1 MIINIGS
8 SDGRTIIPSSHCQT
22 VLYWRLLDFRWYSQL
37 GPKLRPHVGLSN
49 ITTASEGLKII
60 QAQPFVSVLHFKIT
74 NYLRKWILVSKKS
87 IIVSL
92 IVDIFKK
99 LLLALKIMK
108 RIVTF
113 CWFSNSMSIHMHKQD
128 QKNLIAGIPWFIL
141 KLTKLT
147 VDSCSI
153 FPHVIFIWCLSS
165 RKAYKTTN
173 FLK

>member
-1 MIINIGS
+1 MKFYFQSSSVKNSLICPKAKSATHCLAKLFPIYNNKHWIIRQRDNH
-8 SDGRTIIPSSHCQT
+8 TQSSHCQT

-60 QAQPFVSVLHFKIT
+60 QVQPFVSVLHFKIT

-113 CWFSNSMSIHMHKQD
+113 CWFSNSVSIYMHK
-128 QKNLIAGIPWFIL
+128 
-141 KLTKLT
+141 
-147 VDSCSI
+147 
-153 FPHVIFIWCLSS
+153 
-165 RKAYKTTN
+165 
-173 FLK
+173 

>member
-1 MIINIGS
+1 MTPKSIS
-8 SDGRTIIPSSHCQT
+8 
-22 VLYWRLLDFRWYSQL
+22 LDNLWFKNGGLTQRVEFKQFSGPQIQL
-37 GPKLRPHVGLSN
+37 RPKLRPHVVLSN

-108 RIVTF
+108 RTVTF

-141 KLTKLT
+141 KFTKLT
-147 VDSCSI
+147 VDNCST
-153 FPHVIFIWCLSS
+153 FPHVIFFFENLTFEVQ
-165 RKAYKTTN
+165 KG
-173 FLK
+173 L